1 MTLEFCI
8 CRESD
13 LQSLQKISIETFSDT
28 FKDQNTTENLTTYL
42 EQAYHTEQLRNEL
55 NNPDSTFLFLK
66 DKQEIVGYLK
76 VNINTAQSENIAEEA
91 LEVERIYIKK
101 TAKGQGY
108 GRKMIAKAEELAK
121 QKKKKVIWLGVW
133 EHNEHARALYKHL
146 GFVET
151 SEHSFYMGNEQQL
164 DIIMTKKVTSM
175 EA

>member
-13 LQSLQKISIETFSDT
+13 LQTLQKMSIETFSDT

-76 VNINTAQSENIAEEA
+76 VNVNTAQSENSAEEA

-121 QKKKKVIWLGVW
+121 QKKKKQIWLGVW
-133 EHNEHARALYKHL
+133 EHNEPARAFYKHL

-151 SEHSFYMGNEQQL
+151 SEHSFYMGNEKQL
-164 DIIMTKKVTSM
+164 DIIMTKKVT
-175 EA
+175 EI

>member
-13 LQSLQKISIETFSDT
+13 LQTLQKMSIETFSDT

-76 VNINTAQSENIAEEA
+76 VNVNTAQSENIAEEA

-108 GRKMIAKAEELAK
+108 GRKMIVKAEELAN
-121 QKKKKVIWLGVW
+121 QKKKKLIWLGVW
-133 EHNEHARALYKHL
+133 EHNSHARDFYKHL

-151 SEHSFYMGNEQQL
+151 SEHSFYMGSEKQL
-164 DIIMTKKVTSM
+164 DIIMTKKVTTM

>member
-8 CRESD
+8 CKESD
-13 LQSLQKISIETFSDT
+13 LQTLQKISIETFSDT

-76 VNINTAQSENIAEEA
+76 VNVNNAQSENSAEEA

-101 TAKGQGY
+101 NAKGQGY
-108 GRKMIAKAEELAK
+108 GRKMIAKAEELAN
-121 QKKKKVIWLGVW
+121 QKKKKQIWLGVW
-133 EHNEHARALYKHL
+133 EHNEPARAFYKHL

-151 SEHSFYMGNEQQL
+151 SEHSFYMGNEKQL
-164 DIIMTKKVTSM
+164 DIIMTKKVT
-175 EA
+175 EI

>member
-13 LQSLQKISIETFSDT
+13 LQTLQKMSIETFSDT
-28 FKDQNTTENLTTYL
+28 FKDQNTTENLTTHL

-76 VNINTAQSENIAEEA
+76 VNVNTAQSENSAEEA

-101 TAKGQGY
+101 NAKGQGY
-108 GRKMIAKAEELAK
+108 GRKMIAKAEELAN
-121 QKKKKVIWLGVW
+121 QKKKKQIWLGVW
-133 EHNEHARALYKHL
+133 EHNEPARAFYKHL

-151 SEHSFYMGNEQQL
+151 SEHSFYMGNEKQL
-164 DIIMTKKVTSM
+164 DIIMTKKVT
-175 EA
+175 EI